1 MLNKVLIASGILGA
15 SLLGIASAQTA
26 PPAVYKSGTELL
38 AIIKG
43 KIPTTPDQADAP
55 VDNPGPYRINVVR
68 RGKPGT
74 AMAHTTGPAKGT
86 EVHYIIDGAATV
98 VTGGTIVRP
107 AGAPQGRGG
116 AGATIEGGETHHLV
130 KGDVLVIPAGTP
142 HWYKD
147 VEGSITYLEV
157 RFDVSKSD
165 NK

>member
-1 MLNKVLIASGILGA
+1 
-15 SLLGIASAQTA
+15 
-26 PPAVYKSGTELL
+26 
-38 AIIKG
+38 
-43 KIPTTPDQADAP
+43 
-55 VDNPGPYRINVVR
+55 
-68 RGKPGT
+68 
-74 AMAHTTGPAKGT
+74 
-86 EVHYIIDGAATV
+86 
-98 VTGGTIVRP
+98 VRP

-116 AGATIEGGETHHLV
+116 AGATIEGGETHHLA